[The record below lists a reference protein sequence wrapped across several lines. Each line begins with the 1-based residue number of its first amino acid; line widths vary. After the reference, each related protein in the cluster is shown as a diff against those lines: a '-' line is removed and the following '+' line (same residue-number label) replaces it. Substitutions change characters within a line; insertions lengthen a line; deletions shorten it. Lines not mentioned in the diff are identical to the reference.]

1 MAVYSPS
8 GNNGDAGKPGSADT
22 ASNKDTSGKDA
33 TRLERFYVR
42 PSLGL
47 KLWGPFVPASDNR
60 GGLWTLVGIQTVMGL
75 FCIHR
80 FRRLVNASL
89 VDAARA
95 GARASANA
103 SAGANSTFNTVKN
116 IADIPTLNRFSTT
129 HKVVVMDNVKAAG
142 GQSGSGSSA
151 QGKQGGRFATLRKAL
166 YLITGTALLSQSM
179 LEFCRLKVLTY
190 DPWYEE
196 ARTARD
202 KKFFNDI
209 VKFYHED
216 IDPSEVKVRDVASG
230 NVMNTNIPEV
240 RQSVALVRA
249 QAEAQNPIIK
259 WYGPL
264 EFKPMSF
271 SEYLDQ
277 MEYYLQMNELL
288 ISKKKVVKPPR
299 GVGGDAG
306 DARSEPVSLL
316 SLIAH
321 TDEEYKAI
329 VQQNKEIRQEVRE
342 GNSAK
347 AQPIDSNEGDDAP
360 APGSPALPKFPDSN
374 AKEEQ
379 RSSPLI
385 TFPTR
390 GVTLDPKL
398 SGPRD
403 VSIDDVWS
411 LYDPWMN
418 LGLDTSL
425 SIKFIPTVLKPA
437 DMEETQDARVETE
450 AQEVGADAE
459 VPDMSPPQDEGSQK
473 EPPAN

>member
-1 MAVYSPS
+1 MAIYAPP
-8 GNNGDAGKPGSADT
+8 DKDKDKD
-22 ASNKDTSGKDA
+22 KDTETNSPEEVPR
-33 TRLERFYVR
+33 TERFYVR

-60 GGLWTLVGIQTVMGL
+60 GGLWTLVGIQTALGL

-80 FRRLVNASL
+80 FRGLVNASL
-89 VDAARA
+89 VTA
-95 GARASANA
+95 ANA
-103 SAGANSTFNTVKN
+103 AKAAAKPAGTGTFNTVKN

-129 HKVVVMDNVKAAG
+129 HKVVVMDNIKA
-142 GQSGSGSSA
+142 SGSGA
-151 QGKQGGRFATLRKAL
+151 KANKPGRFANFRKVM

-209 VKFYHED
+209 VKFYHEG
-216 IDPSEVKVRDVASG
+216 IDPAAVKVKDVASG
-230 NVMNTNIPEV
+230 NTMNTNIPEV

-249 QAEAQNPIIK
+249 QVEAQNPIIK

-288 ISKKKVVKPPR
+288 ISKKKFKKPLSGTTP
-299 GVGGDAG
+299 GAPPTGAK
-306 DARSEPVSLL
+306 EPVSLL

-329 VQQNKEIRQEVRE
+329 VQENKEIREEIRKGQALEEVGEQEPSTTD
-342 GNSAK
+342 G
-347 AQPIDSNEGDDAP
+347 AP
-360 APGSPALPKFPDSN
+360 PLPKFPDSD
-374 AKEEQ
+374 AKEQQ

-385 TFPTR
+385 AFPTR

-398 SGPRD
+398 AGPQD
-403 VSIDDVWS
+403 VNIEEVWS

-425 SIKFIPTVLKPA
+425 SIKFIPTVLKPS
-437 DMEETQDARVETE
+437 DVEEEQQ
-450 AQEVGADAE
+450 QEQ
-459 VPDMSPPQDEGSQK
+459 PQDPVNEQ
-473 EPPAN
+473 PPEDQSTDV